1 MSFTAL
7 DYYQLDDDFT
17 EEEKLVRDSV
27 RRFVEAKLD
36 PIIAKHYENGTF
48 PSELMKEF
56 GKMGLLGC
64 NLHGYG
70 CPGMGDVAY
79 GLAMQELE
87 RCDSGIRSFCSVQ
100 GSLAM
105 YPIHAFGSEAQKQKF
120 LPKMAQGEFIGCF
133 GLTEPDFGSN
143 PTGMI
148 TRAVKVDGGYKLNGV
163 KRWITNGP
171 IADLCVV
178 WAKLE
183 GAAHTGKGEDVRGF
197 IVEKG
202 TPGFTAMKMED
213 KWSLRASI
221 TGELFFEDC
230 VIPEDAILPNVQGMK
245 GPLSCLSQARY
256 GIAWGVIGAAM
267 SCYESSLSYAKERVQ
282 FSRPIAG
289 YQLVQ
294 RKLVDMVQEI
304 TKAQCMTLRLGRIK
318 EAKKIRPAQISLAK
332 RNNVAMALEIARTAR
347 DILGGNGIMYAYPPG
362 RHMLNL
368 ETVFTYEG
376 THDIHTLIVG
386 QDITGLS
393 AFE

>member
-1 MSFTAL
+1 MTSGL
-7 DYYQLDDDFT
+7 DYYDIDEELS
-17 EEEKLVRDSV
+17 EEERMVRDNV
-27 RRFVEAKLD
+27 RRFVRERLD
-36 PIIAKHYENGTF
+36 PIIAKHYEHGTF
-48 PSELMKEF
+48 PIELAKDF
-56 GKMGLLGC
+56 GALGLLGC
-64 NLHGYG
+64 NLTGYD

-87 RCDSGIRSFCSVQ
+87 HCDSGIRSFCSVQ

-105 YPIHAFGSEAQKQKF
+105 YPIWAFGSEAQKQKY
-120 LPKMAQGEFIGCF
+120 LPKMARGELLGCF

-148 TRAVKVDGGYKLNGV
+148 TKAVKVPGGYQLDGV
-163 KRWITNGP
+163 KRWITNGTL
-171 IADLCVV
+171 ADVAVV
-178 WAKLE
+178 WAKLD
-183 GAAHTGKGEDVRGF
+183 GVVHGF
-197 IVEKG
+197 LVEKG
-202 TPGFTAMKMED
+202 TPGFTAMKIED
-213 KWSLRASI
+213 KWSLRASV
-221 TGELFFEDC
+221 TAELFLEKC
-230 VIPEDAILPNVQGMK
+230 VVPEDAILPNVSGMR

-256 GIAWGVIGAAM
+256 GISWGVIGAAQ
-267 SCYESSLSYAKERVQ
+267 SCYESALSYAKERVQ

-294 RKLVDMVQEI
+294 RKLVDMVSEI
-304 TKAQCMTLRLGRIK
+304 TKAQCLTLRLGRLK
-318 EAKKIRPAQISLAK
+318 EKKKAKPAQISLAK
-332 RNNVAMALEIARTAR
+332 RNNVSMALDCARMAR

-386 QDITGLS
+386 QDVTGIS